1 MPGQYELDPQLLRQ
15 QMLGL
20 QAQNQLQGL
29 NESGQLARALRMSET
44 QLPDVQGQGLA
55 AQAPTLLNM
64 ISTAMTQRQG
74 QNQMRGLDKRAQA
87 LRGDVSAGQM
97 AGVQSQDDL
106 RRMVL
111 QRQDA
116 QLAEK
121 NRVAAEQAQREAGQ
135 LSGPYQVYEKD
146 GRTFSAAPTK
156 GEGAKDSRMNPVDLN
171 DANKVFPP
179 KSKSGGREGF
189 YKTTPKQQSDFE
201 ALSKSFQDMD
211 YAKDSFKDNYAN
223 PGGIPAVN
231 TFKLWKAKAAPIT
244 ASDEDKESAQWWA
257 NYQRMYELPLRHDF
271 FGGALTATE
280 AALWKAANITPDMEP
295 EQIKESLRVQEA
307 LYRKMGAVV
316 RSRELAKGGTG
327 DYLDR
332 VFPED
337 VFYVDESVN
346 DEITNSL
353 LKKGILQSRPS
364 ESGAQIK
371 NQKLNKLT
379 DPNEYAAKLD
389 AIAKQLQEQE
399 AFLNNA
405 EVSD

>member
-1 MPGQYELDPQLLRQ
+1 
-15 QMLGL
+15 
-20 QAQNQLQGL
+20 
-29 NESGQLARALRMSET
+29 
-44 QLPDVQGQGLA
+44 
-55 AQAPTLLNM
+55 
-64 ISTAMTQRQG
+64 
-74 QNQMRGLDKRAQA
+74 
-87 LRGDVSAGQM
+87 
-97 AGVQSQDDL
+97 
-106 RRMVL
+106 
-111 QRQDA
+111 
-116 QLAEK
+116 
-121 NRVAAEQAQREAGQ
+121 
-135 LSGPYQVYEKD
+135 
-146 GRTFSAAPTK
+146 
-156 GEGAKDSRMNPVDLN
+156 
-171 DANKVFPP
+171 
-179 KSKSGGREGF
+179 
-189 YKTTPKQQSDFE
+189 
-201 ALSKSFQDMD
+201 MD

-271 FGGALTATE
+271 IGGALTATE